1 MTRRQKI
8 KNPKKTGHPYLDNT
22 LRNAVRGFQVEL
34 DAHTD
39 PSWFYFHVGLPR
51 KRKKYMKKISMK
63 MSFVQHLIGTSKES
77 K

>member
-8 KNPKKTGHPYLDNT
+8 KNPKKTGHPYIDNA

-39 PSWFYFHVGLPR
+39 APWFYFHVGLPR

-63 MSFVQHLIGTSKES
+63 MNLIRYITGVSKDNR
-77 K
+77 

>member
-8 KNPKKTGHPYLDNT
+8 KNPKKTGHPYIDNA
-22 LRNAVRGFQVEL
+22 LRNAFRGFQAEL

-39 PSWFYFHVGLPR
+39 ARWLYFHVGLPR
-51 KRKKYMKKISMK
+51 KRKKYMKKISMR
-63 MSFVQHLIGTSKES
+63 MNFIRYITGVSKES